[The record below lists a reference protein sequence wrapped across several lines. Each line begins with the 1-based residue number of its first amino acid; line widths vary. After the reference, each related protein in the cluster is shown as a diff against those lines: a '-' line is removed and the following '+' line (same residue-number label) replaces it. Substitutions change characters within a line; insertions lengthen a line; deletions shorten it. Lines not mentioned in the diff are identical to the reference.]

1 MTTCALIHEK
11 LDAGE
16 WTALDA
22 AHGMILSA
30 MDDYV
35 EGVSLSLKDPEF
47 WKLCGHLM
55 EKAGEATIK
64 VAKMIAI
71 VVGLL
76 AK

>member
-11 LDAGE
+11 LDAEE
-16 WTALDA
+16 WTALEA

-47 WKLCGHLM
+47 WKLCAHLM
-55 EKAGEATIK
+55 EKAGEEVLKIT
-64 VAKMIAI
+64 KMIAL
-71 VVGLL
+71 VVAIL

>member
-1 MTTCALIHEK
+1 MTTCAAIHEQ
-11 LDAGE
+11 LDSGK

-55 EKAGEATIK
+55 EKAGEAAIK
-64 VAKMIAI
+64 VARMIAI

>member
-1 MTTCALIHEK
+1 MTTCAVIHAK

-16 WTALDA
+16 WSALDA

-30 MDDYV
+30 MDDYI

-55 EKAGEATIK
+55 EKAGEAAIK

>member
-1 MTTCALIHEK
+1 MTTCAVIHEK

-55 EKAGEATIK
+55 EKAGEAAIK

>member
-1 MTTCALIHEK
+1 MTTCAAIHAK
-11 LDAGE
+11 LEAGE
-16 WTALDA
+16 WSALDA

-35 EGVSLSLKDPEF
+35 EGVSLNLKDPEF

-55 EKAGEATIK
+55 ERAGEAAIK
-64 VAKMIAI
+64 VAKMIA
-71 VVGLL
+71 VVVAIL

>member
-1 MTTCALIHEK
+1 MTTCAVIHAK
-11 LDAGE
+11 LDAGD
-16 WTALDA
+16 WSALDA

-30 MDDYV
+30 MDDYI

-55 EKAGEATIK
+55 EKAGEAAIK

>member
-1 MTTCALIHEK
+1 MTTCAAIHAK
-11 LDAGE
+11 LEAGE

-35 EGVSLSLKDPEF
+35 EGVSLSLKDPDF
-47 WKLCGHLM
+47 WKLCAHLM
-55 EKAGEATIK
+55 EAAGAEVIK

-71 VVGLL
+71 VVALL

>member
-1 MTTCALIHEK
+1 MTTCQVIHEK

-55 EKAGEATIK
+55 EKAGETAIK
-64 VAKMIAI
+64 VAKMIGI